1 MGKYI
6 TFQTNP
12 SLIFMYQKLSENPWL
27 IWPSLRLH
35 PCSWR
40 SLTISEAHL
49 QLILPLRGA
58 NGRRGKL
65 TVKRN
70 LREFLYHTSKH
81 GAHHEDMK
89 ACSMSHVQEYNLILW
104 LSFCLAHWWIKQR
117 IHNQLEHQIL
127 ESDYDHYNCNRYQLD
142 VTNPHVVSKHIRFL
156 IGAVS
161 EKVNTNLN
169 SRKRCVKYIR
179 EHISAGRLNSTM
191 MPGVPHR
198 IASGNACAGQGMSLH
213 RERDAIWLT
222 IPLHQEPV
230 IEQDFTTTSR
240 SLTVTNMIQLLHL
253 LFCMSNF
260 TLTRKANPS
269 GYRKGPTTLCPN
281 LSCPLQP
288 SWPLSIAWPI
298 SRAQSLAKRCVSQ
311 DPIPSKL
318 ALEPRR
324 ELDSPGTKR
333 SDMAR
338 WTATPSE
345 RKREIIICNDT
356 HTDIYIEREWV
367 CICKYL
373 IIFIQ

>member
-253 LFCMSNF
+253 LFACPTSHWRGRLILQD
-260 TLTRKANPS
+260 T
-269 GYRKGPTTLCPN
+269 GKGQ
-281 LSCPLQP
+281 QP
-288 SWPLSIAWPI
+288 CAQIWAARC
-298 SRAQSLAKRCVSQ
+298 SRADLFPLLGPFHVLKVWRNDVFHRTQFLQSSPWSRGGNWIHPVQSGQTWPDGLPRPAK
-311 DPIPSKL
+311 
-318 ALEPRR
+318 ER
-324 ELDSPGTKR
+324 ERER
-333 SDMAR
+333 SLYVM
-338 WTATPSE
+338 
-345 RKREIIICNDT
+345 T
-356 HTDIYIEREWV
+356 HTQIYI
-367 CICKYL
+367 
-373 IIFIQ
+373 